1 MSAKAALLEA
11 IAGCNRGLLADE
23 RQKQAIA
30 DAVAALEVQSPQP
43 QPLNAT
49 EQLNG
54 DWRLLYTTSQ
64 ELLRFDLIPL
74 YKLGQIYQCI
84 RMAESKI
91 YNIAEVQGLP
101 ALGGLVSVAA
111 CFTPVSERRVQ
122 VKFERAIFGL
132 QRFVGYKNPASF
144 VQAIEAGQSF
154 LAIDFPIT
162 REDQQGWLDIT
173 YLDDD
178 LRVGRGN
185 AGSLFVLTKR

>member
-11 IAGCNRGLLADE
+11 IAGCNRGLLADQH
-23 RQKQAIA
+23 QKQAIA
-30 DAVAALEVQSPQP
+30 DAVVALEAESPHP
-43 QPLNAT
+43 HPLSAT

-64 ELLRFDLIPL
+64 ELLRIDFLPL

-84 RMAESKI
+84 RMDNARI

-101 ALGGLVSVAA
+101 SLGGLVSVAA
-111 CFTPVSERRVQ
+111 CFIPVSERRVQ

-132 QRFVGYKNPASF
+132 QRFVGYQSPASF
-144 VQAIEAGQSF
+144 VQAIESGRSF

-162 REDQQGWLDIT
+162 REDQQGWLDVT